1 MATLDPTRTVSFL
14 ANLEMYRVPDK
25 PFTADASPDPP
36 IVLLAPFFTSAQFI
50 CRMPHSPYER
60 QKPHQGTYRHQRQ

>member
-36 IVLLAPFFTSAQFI
+36 IVLLGPFNPSI
-50 CRMPHSPYER
+50 RHSYPSILGAVL
-60 QKPHQGTYRHQRQ
+60 HLDIIIL